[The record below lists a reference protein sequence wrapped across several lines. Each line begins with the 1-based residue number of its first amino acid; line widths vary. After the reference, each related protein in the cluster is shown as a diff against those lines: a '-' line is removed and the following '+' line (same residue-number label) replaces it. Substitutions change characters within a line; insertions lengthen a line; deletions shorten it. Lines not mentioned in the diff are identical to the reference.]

1 MKISYNWL
9 QSFFNKKL
17 PVPEKLADLLTF
29 HSFQVEEVKPCLP
42 AGRKNDEDWILD
54 IDVLPNRSYDCLSHQ
69 GIAREISVLLKYPF
83 KLIDYGKKIKESKEL
98 ISKVIKIEVR
108 DKKLCPRYTSRVIV
122 DVKIG
127 TSPKWIQERL
137 ITCGLKPISNVVDI
151 ANYVMLETG
160 QPMHA
165 FDADK
170 LRGNRIIV
178 RRAKKGEKIISLDNE
193 KYDLDENV
201 LVIADEKDPVCIAGI
216 KGGINPAIDGQTK
229 RIVLEAAN
237 FNPLVIR
244 QGSKKINL
252 RTDASWRFENGLDP
266 NLTQEAINMC
276 AYLIQDIA
284 KGKILKG
291 SIDVYQDKKEIK
303 KINLDTSNVRNLLG
317 INISDKEIVDIL
329 KRLDFK
335 TKAMKDKLQ
344 VIIPSNRLDISIPE
358 DLIEE
363 IGRIYGF
370 EKIPSQLPD
379 AILIPSKK
387 REDLIYQNKIKDIL
401 INLGFNEVY
410 NYSLLSNKESI
421 KLSNP
426 VSQEQKYLRS
436 SLIPLLIK
444 NVKDNKRYFENVR
457 LFEIGK
463 VFNLDKHQV
472 VEKNKLSCI
481 ISLDEKK
488 KESQEFYHLKGVIDS
503 LLNKIGISDIW
514 YDDTLKGNRKAEIR
528 VGNDLL
534 GWIEEIEPNIAGLEI
549 DFEKLVQLATEE
561 RVYTAPSKYPA
572 VVRDVSVLVDY
583 GTKVVEVLNLI
594 NKVGGFLVR
603 DIDLFDIYE
612 GKNIPDNKKN
622 LAFHIIFQSNE
633 RTLIDK
639 EVNQLQ
645 DLIIT
650 ALEREGGW
658 EVRK

>member
-29 HSFQVEEVKPCLP
+29 HSFEVEEVKEN
-42 AGRKNDEDWILD
+42 NDDWILD
-54 IDVLPNRSYDCLSHQ
+54 IDVLPNRSHDCLSHK

-98 ISKVIKIEVR
+98 ASKVVKIEVE
-108 DKKLCPRYTSRVIV
+108 DKKMCSRYTSRVVV
-122 DVKIG
+122 DVKIDS
-127 TSPKWIQERL
+127 SPKWIQDRL

-170 LRGNRIIV
+170 IAGNKIV
-178 RRAKKGEKIISLDNE
+178 VRKAKKGEKMVSLDNE

-201 LVIADEKDPVCIAGI
+201 LVIADEKGPVCIAGI
-216 KGGINPAIDGQTK
+216 KGGINPGIDGQTK

-237 FNPLVIR
+237 FNLRVIR

-266 NLTQEAINMC
+266 NLTQEAIDMC
-276 AYLIQDIA
+276 TYLIQKIA
-284 KGKILKG
+284 KGKVLKG
-291 SIDVYQDKKEIK
+291 LIDIYQDEREAK
-303 KINLDTSNVRNLLG
+303 KINLDTFKVRSLLG
-317 INISDKEIVDIL
+317 INISDKDIIDIL
-329 KRLDFK
+329 KRLNFKVKK
-335 TKAMKDKLQ
+335 TKNKLQ
-344 VIIPSNRLDISIPE
+344 VTVPTIRLDLSIPE

-370 EKIPSQLPD
+370 EKIPSQLPN
-379 AILIPSKK
+379 AFLIPSKK

-401 INLGFNEVY
+401 TNLGFSEVY

-421 KLSNP
+421 KLANP

-436 SLIPLLIK
+436 SLMTLLIK
-444 NVKDNKRYFENVR
+444 NIKDNKRYFERVR

-463 VFNLDKHQV
+463 VFYLDKRQV
-472 VEKNKLSCI
+472 IEKKKLACI

-514 YDDTLKGNRKAEIR
+514 YDDTLGKNRKAEIK

-534 GWIEEIEPNIAGLEI
+534 GYIEEIESNIAGFEI
-549 DFEKLVQLATEE
+549 DFEKIVQLATEE
-561 RVYTAPSKYPA
+561 RVYAAPSKYPA
-572 VVRDVSVLVDY
+572 MVRDISVLVDH

-594 NKVGGFLVR
+594 NRVGGFLVR
-603 DIDLFDIYE
+603 DIDLFDIYKGE
-612 GKNIPDNKKN
+612 NIPDSKKN
-622 LAFHIIFQSNE
+622 LAFHIVFQSDE
-633 RTLIDK
+633 RTLVDS
-639 EVNQLQ
+639 EVNQLR
-645 DLIIT
+645 DIIIT
-650 ALEREGGW
+650 ALEKEGGW
-658 EVRK
+658 EVRKQNA